1 MLIFAENYSYD
12 DPLNIVF
19 LCGSHYSKK
28 SKHDKRNRLKE
39 HIDGSTSN
47 LHAIILEENFQ
58 FASTSKQYLSYDDIY
73 LSGLAQIEQL
83 ASLYASK
90 IIIIHETISTA
101 AELGMFAIDPILAQ
115 KICLLVPDKV
125 SIEEEKISGFIRLA
139 FFQEKAPENMVRLI
153 RYYPDVEV
161 HRTSPNK
168 SDYYSYFH
176 DNKIGTFLE
185 KELESFLIS
194 GTSKRTI
201 HFQKNRFYN
210 SNNAPSVVD
219 YTLSSTNQSIAIS
232 THIEALKVHLL
243 SMLGVDFIRKE
254 LRKEKEIRIHVNYIY
269 NVYRDILRNT
279 VESLTGIDAENFK
292 VSVSLKGTNCTLK
305 QAVGYFLYMLQ
316 AANLISLVQISAVS
330 PTTRKIQLSTHL
342 DKYIRHINDA
352 LLDIGTTEFGR
363 LVT

>member
-28 SKHDKRNRLKE
+28 SKHDKRNILKE

-58 FASTSKQYLSYDDIY
+58 FASTS
-73 LSGLAQIEQL
+73 
-83 ASLYASK
+83 
-90 IIIIHETISTA
+90 
-101 AELGMFAIDPILAQ
+101 
-115 KICLLVPDKV
+115 
-125 SIEEEKISGFIRLA
+125 
-139 FFQEKAPENMVRLI
+139 
-153 RYYPDVEV
+153 
-161 HRTSPNK
+161 
-168 SDYYSYFH
+168 
-176 DNKIGTFLE
+176 
-185 KELESFLIS
+185 
-194 GTSKRTI
+194 
-201 HFQKNRFYN
+201 
-210 SNNAPSVVD
+210 
-219 YTLSSTNQSIAIS
+219 
-232 THIEALKVHLL
+232 
-243 SMLGVDFIRKE
+243 
-254 LRKEKEIRIHVNYIY
+254 IY

>member
-1 MLIFAENYSYD
+1 MNYESSPFRD
-12 DPLNIVF
+12 
-19 LCGSHYSKK
+19 
-28 SKHDKRNRLKE
+28 
-39 HIDGSTSN
+39 
-47 LHAIILEENFQ
+47 
-58 FASTSKQYLSYDDIY
+58 
-73 LSGLAQIEQL
+73 
-83 ASLYASK
+83 YAS
-90 IIIIHETISTA
+90 ISVDDLKDQA
-101 AELGMFAIDPILAQ
+101 NSLLNLVAEEQQPLRVLMNSGKEFLLFPQDMLAPISDPN
-115 KICLLVPDKV
+115 
-125 SIEEEKISGFIRLA
+125 F
-139 FFQEKAPENMVRLI
+139 RLI
-153 RYYPDVEV
+153 LL
-161 HRTSPNK
+161 SA
-168 SDYYSYFH
+168 
-176 DNKIGTFLE
+176 TFLE

-201 HFQKNRFYN
+201 HFQKNRFYK

-232 THIEALKVHLL
+232 THIETLKVHLL

-254 LRKEKEIRIHVNYIY
+254 LRKEKEIKIHVNYIY

-292 VSVSLKGTNCTLK
+292 VSVSLKGTNCTSK

-330 PTTRKIQLSTHL
+330 PTIRKIQLSTHL